1 MEGSLDKIVKSIAND
16 ILSIARM
23 ILESNNLINEKV
35 GRNTIAPDSELYKTL
50 KVESRNDGDIV
61 FDMMLNDYLVFIES
75 GRRAGAKFPPVE
87 PIVRWCK
94 EKGIP
99 TDNSTIF
106 LIRRAI
112 ARDGINP
119 RPIMAKVFEELDRAW
134 DNEWSDRLFDIIM
147 ETINKFFNGN
157 NNI

>member
-23 ILESNNLINEKV
+23 ILESNNLINDKV

-50 KVESRNDGDIV
+50 KVVSTNNGDIV

-87 PIVRWCK
+87 PIVRWARQR
-94 EKGIP
+94 GIP
-99 TDNSTIF
+99 TDNSTIY

-112 ARDGINP
+112 SRDGIKP
-119 RPIMAKVFEELDRAW
+119 RPFLAYIFDELDERW
-134 DNEWSDRLFDIIM
+134 DNDWSDEIFNRIM
-147 ETINKFFNGN
+147 EQIDNFFNQ
-157 NNI
+157 

>member
-61 FDMMLNDYLVFIES
+61 FDMMLNDYL
-75 GRRAGAKFPPVE
+75 GRRAGAKLPPVE
-87 PIVRWCK
+87 PIVRWARQR
-94 EKGIP
+94 GIP
-99 TDNSTIF
+99 TDNSTIY

-112 ARDGINP
+112 SRDGIKP
-119 RPIMAKVFEELDRAW
+119 RPFLSYIFDELDERW
-134 DNEWSDRLFDIIM
+134 NDDWSDEIFNRII
-147 ETINKFFNGN
+147 EQLDNFFNQ
-157 NNI
+157 